1 MSSRTRV
8 LLLLFTL
15 LGLGAASMSAYVHYR
30 LLHETRYLSFCDIND
45 TFSCTQAYLSPYGAL
60 FGVPVAVLGVI
71 WFVGALGIQLAG
83 RVSKSTSENVPGYLF
98 ALSTAGLAMVLYLG
112 YGAFF
117 VLKTICLL
125 CVTTYVAVIAI
136 FLLSGSATPYPMT
149 TLPGRVLRDLR
160 VAAANPLALVTLLL
174 FLGGAASGIAFFP
187 REAAPAAAPAASSA
201 PASDSTPTPSTASAT
216 PGDQQSE
223 VERWFD
229 SQPRAIVP
237 VDPAGA
243 AVLIVKFNDYQC
255 PPCRQTYEQYKPI
268 IQRLQAQN
276 PGKIKYVTRDFPID
290 PECNPST
297 PNGMHQVA
305 CEAAVAVRLARQK
318 GGDDLASKL
327 EDWIF
332 ANQPALT
339 QMGIKNAARDVAGV
353 TDYDARYA
361 GVLEQVKS
369 DTALGAL
376 LGVRATPTFFING
389 VKIDGGLQPP
399 FFETIITA
407 ELKKNVK

>member
-1 MSSRTRV
+1 
-8 LLLLFTL
+8 
-15 LGLGAASMSAYVHYR
+15 
-30 LLHETRYLSFCDIND
+30 
-45 TFSCTQAYLSPYGAL
+45 
-60 FGVPVAVLGVI
+60 VAILGVI
-71 WFVGALGIQLAG
+71 WFLAVLGLLLVERQA
-83 RVSKSTSENVPGYLF
+83 SKPTRENVPGYLF

-112 YGAFF
+112 WGAFV
-117 VLKTICLL
+117 VLKTVCVL
-125 CVTTYVAVIAI
+125 CVVTYVSVIAI
-136 FLLSGSATPYPMT
+136 FLLSGSATSYPMT
-149 TLPGRVLRDLR
+149 TLPGRILRDLR
-160 VAAANPLALVTLLL
+160 AAAASPLALVTLLL
-174 FLGGAASGIAFFP
+174 FAGGAASAVAFFP
-187 REAAPAAAPAASSA
+187 REAVPAAETAASTAPATASSAEVSPAASA
-201 PASDSTPTPSTASAT
+201 Q
-216 PGDQQSE
+216 GQQSE

-268 IQRLQAQN
+268 IGRLQAQN
-276 PGKIKYVTRDFPID
+276 PGKIKFVTRDFPID
-290 PECNPST
+290 PECNAST

-318 GGDDLASKL
+318 GGDELATKL
-327 EDWIF
+327 EDWLF
-332 ANQPALT
+332 ANQPTLT
-339 QMGIKNAARDVAGV
+339 QMGIRNAARDVAGV

-361 GVLEQVKS
+361 GILEQVKA

-399 FFETIITA
+399 FFETIVTA
-407 ELKKNVK
+407 ELKKNSK